1 MIHGEPQAAQDERR
15 RLCEI
20 VIEKYNTKQHNP
32 KKYILKVF
40 GSKGITYYN
49 GTNGRVSDVNEASK
63 IEIKLATSLQ
73 KQIKVKT
80 EIVPV

>member
-1 MIHGEPQAAQDERR
+1 MIHGEPQTAQDERKL
-15 RLCEI
+15 LCEI
-20 VIEKYNTKQHNP
+20 VNEKYNTKKHDP